1 MASRDLCRSFFPVPQ
16 FRSLAAEAM
25 FALTRRFAELWMYGL
40 DHDPLAGAS
49 PPRCMLR
56 SAIN

>member
-1 MASRDLCRSFFPVPQ
+1 MHLHSL
-16 FRSLAAEAM
+16 RSLTAEAM
-25 FALTRRFAELWMYGL
+25 FALTRRFAKLWMYGL

>member
-1 MASRDLCRSFFPVPQ
+1 MASRDLCRSFFLPPAS
-16 FRSLAAEAM
+16 SLAAEAM